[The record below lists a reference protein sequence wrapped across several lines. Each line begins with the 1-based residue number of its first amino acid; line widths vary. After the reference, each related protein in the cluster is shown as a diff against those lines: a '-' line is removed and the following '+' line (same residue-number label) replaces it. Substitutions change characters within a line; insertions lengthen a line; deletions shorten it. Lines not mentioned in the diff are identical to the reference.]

1 MSVSRA
7 GRRPAGAVRREL
19 ATMGRHP
26 RKRLGQ
32 HFLAD
37 KGVAQRIVDL
47 AQLRGTE
54 RVVEIGPGLGAL
66 TELLIQRAGEL
77 WLIEVDADL
86 AARLRARY
94 ADRSNVHVVEGD
106 VLRLN
111 LANGLGTG
119 APAVVVANLPYNIA
133 TAILAALLDAHC
145 FTRLVLMLQREV
157 VDRLRAQP
165 GSKDYGALSVYT
177 QFAAQL
183 RPGLRVGPEAFVP
196 RPKVESEVVVVEP
209 YAQPPVAVDDPALF
223 NRVVRAAFNQRRKQ
237 LANSLRAVC
246 TDPATPLHAAH
257 IDPTRRPETLTL
269 AEFAALS
276 NAVQRQQTTEGR
288 TTDIRHQTGHEATNA

>member
-1 MSVSRA
+1 MTASRDGSA
-7 GRRPAGAVRREL
+7 RVGRPIGAVRREL
-19 ATMGRHP
+19 ASMGRHP

-47 AQLRGTE
+47 AQLHGTE

-66 TELLIQRAGEL
+66 TDVLVTRAAEL
-77 WLIEVDADL
+77 WLIEIDADL
-86 AARLRARY
+86 AGRLRTQY
-94 ADRSNVHVVEGD
+94 ADRPQVHIVQQD
-106 VLRLN
+106 VLKVDF
-111 LANGLGTG
+111 AAVLGAG

-133 TAILAALLDAHC
+133 TAILTALLEARC
-145 FTRLVLMLQREV
+145 FARLVLMLQREV

-165 GSKDYGALSVYT
+165 GTKDYGALSVYT
-177 QFAAQL
+177 QLAARL

-196 RPKVESEVVVVEP
+196 RPKVESEVIVVEP
-209 YAQPPVAVDDPALF
+209 YAQPPVDVDDPALL

-237 LANSLRAVC
+237 LANSLRAIC
-246 TDPATPLHAAH
+246 NDPAAALRTAH

-269 AEFAALS
+269 TEFAALS
-276 NAVQRQQTTEGR
+276 DAMASSCSGGSQTRFPTSG
-288 TTDIRHQTGHEATNA
+288 QV